1 VKEIGGIFEGR
12 RPREGNRGDFRGSAL
27 NDNAVTVVDERGN
40 LQGVLYG
47 EDGKIYKAGCKVRD
61 VQNLLGGRDTRERQT
76 RVLAQIKNRLLAP
89 PVQKAKAPWH

>member
-1 VKEIGGIFEGR
+1 
-12 RPREGNRGDFRGSAL
+12 
-27 NDNAVTVVDERGN
+27 VVDERGN